1 MPPARA
7 HRKHVPRANSA
18 MYIEPAAFRAPSAE
32 SLAVSDPSTAIWTQ
46 CLPSP
51 LFAGKKAPLKT
62 FEEIQPLIQQAR
74 KRELKL
80 LIRENSWPIN
90 SPVRASLW
98 PALCRQHQH
107 GKSMLDGFYWDMVT
121 QVSDLSNYTTRHQY
135 RFFSQGVRV
144 TCLAHKEIRVELTS
158 KVTLQSALSRETGEH
173 LMFPRS
179 CLFTLHNAA

>member
-1 MPPARA
+1 
-7 HRKHVPRANSA
+7 
-18 MYIEPAAFRAPSAE
+18 MYIEPAAFRAQSAE
-32 SLAVSDPSTAIWTQ
+32 SLAPDAPAPLWTQ

-62 FEEIQPLIQQAR
+62 FEELQPLLQQGR

-90 SPVRASLW
+90 SPIRASLW

-121 QVSDLSNYTTRHQY
+121 QVSAPTIVMQSSSARLSSYFLGNFLLERPY
-135 RFFSQGVRV
+135 
-144 TCLAHKEIRVELTS
+144 LANL
-158 KVTLQSALSRETGEH
+158 
-173 LMFPRS
+173 
-179 CLFTLHNAA
+179 

>member
-7 HRKHVPRANSA
+7 HRKHVPRATSA

-32 SLAVSDPSTAIWTQ
+32 SLAQTEPTPIWTQ
-46 CLPSP
+46 CLPTP

-62 FEEIQPLIQQAR
+62 YDEVQPLLQQGR
-74 KRELKL
+74 KRELKV

-121 QVSDLSNYTTRHQY
+121 QVSDLSFYLLFH
-135 RFFSQGVRV
+135 FSTNIHSEESVKR
-144 TCLAHKEIRVELTS
+144 R
-158 KVTLQSALSRETGEH
+158 
-173 LMFPRS
+173 
-179 CLFTLHNAA
+179 

>member
-1 MPPARA
+1 MVYCTGALASRSNKQWKCDSVGARYRIFRRLASLRRRAAVPAARA

-32 SLAVSDPSTAIWTQ
+32 SLAVSDPSPIWTQ

-121 QVSDLSNYTTRHQY
+121 QVSALSNYATRQ
-135 RFFSQGVRV
+135 R
-144 TCLAHKEIRVELTS
+144 
-158 KVTLQSALSRETGEH
+158 
-173 LMFPRS
+173 
-179 CLFTLHNAA
+179 